1 MKERVQK
8 ILAGAGVGS
17 RRKVEE
23 MIAEGRVRV
32 NGEVVALGAKA
43 DPIKDIIKVG
53 NRRIHTSEP
62 RIYIAMNK
70 PRSVITSASDPEG
83 RKTVLD
89 LLPGIRFRVYPVGR
103 LDYQSE
109 GLLLLTNDGELANR
123 LMHPSSEVGK
133 VYHVKIQGQL
143 EPGALSRLRKGV
155 RLEDGLTAP
164 ARVTVLET
172 GEKSSWVEIIL
183 HEGRNRQIR
192 RMVEAVGHRVQRLR
206 RMSIGPV
213 TLGKLRAGESRML
226 TDDEVRQLGKA
237 ASARGEGGRR
247 K

>member
-8 ILAGAGVGS
+8 ILASAGVGS

-32 NGEVVALGAKA
+32 NGEVISLGDKA
-43 DPIKDIIKVG
+43 DPVKDIIKVG
-53 NRRIHTSEP
+53 NRRIYSSEP

-89 LLPGIRFRVYPVGR
+89 LLPGIRIRVFPVGR

-109 GLLLLTNDGELANR
+109 GLLILTNDGDLANR
-123 LMHPSSEVGK
+123 LMHPSSETGK
-133 VYHVKIQGQL
+133 VYRVKIQGQL
-143 EPGALSRLRKGV
+143 EAVALSRLRKGV
-155 RLEDGLTAP
+155 RLDDGMTAP

-172 GEKSSWVEIIL
+172 GEKSSWIELTI
-183 HEGRNRQIR
+183 HEGRNRQVR
-192 RMVEAVGHRVQRLR
+192 RMLEAVGHRVQRLR
-206 RMSIGPV
+206 RVSIGPIG
-213 TLGKLRAGESRML
+213 LGKLRAGESRML
-226 TDDEVRQLGKA
+226 TDDEVRQLRKST
-237 ASARGEGGRR
+237 SAKPEGGRR